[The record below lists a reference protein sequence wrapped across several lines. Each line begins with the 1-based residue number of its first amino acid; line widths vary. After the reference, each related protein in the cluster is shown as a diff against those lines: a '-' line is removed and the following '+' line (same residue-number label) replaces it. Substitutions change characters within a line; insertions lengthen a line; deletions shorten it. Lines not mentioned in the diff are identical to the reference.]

1 MNKKFLYGK
10 EKQMLKMYQV
20 SSGVYQTKDDLFRI
34 KKIDNNKWSWFVR
47 SGSGWIAK
55 DKRQYKTK
63 TWCERCIEVESGF
76 VYDDETLWEG

>member
-1 MNKKFLYGK
+1 MKV
-10 EKQMLKMYQV
+10 QPIQPLKMYQV
-20 SSGVYQTKDDLFRI
+20 SSGVYQTKDDLFQI
-34 KKIDNNKWSWFVR
+34 KKIDNNKWSWFIR
-47 SGSGWIAK
+47 SGSAWIAK